1 MSLTIICG
9 HYGCGKTNFAINYA
23 IDKARNGN
31 KVTLAD
37 MDVVNPYFT
46 SSEYSDVLKKN
57 GINVI
62 SPTFAATN
70 LDIPALPASM
80 CSLFDT
86 DDEVIIDA
94 GGDDA
99 GATVLGRFAG
109 MIKKKPYEMLYVT
122 NMYRPFT
129 SNADD
134 SVKMMEQI
142 EITCGLNAT
151 AVVNNSHLKE
161 FTTPE
166 TITDS
171 LEYAKE
177 VSEKAGIPLMF
188 TVVPKRLLGE
198 LPKEE
203 CFYPADVYVRTI
215 WERTDDESDH
225 QR

>member
-23 IDKARNGN
+23 IGKARSGR

-46 SSEYSDVLKKN
+46 SSEYSDVLKNN

-70 LDIPALPASM
+70 LDIPALPAAM
-80 CSLFDT
+80 HSLFDT
-86 DDEVIIDA
+86 DDDVVIDA

-99 GATVLGRFAG
+99 GATVLGRFSD
-109 MIKKKPYEMLYVT
+109 MIRKKGYEMLYVT

-129 SNADD
+129 SNAED
-134 SVKMMEQI
+134 SAGLLREI
-142 EITCGLNAT
+142 ENVCRLKAT
-151 AVVNNSHLKE
+151 AIVNNSHLKDL
-161 FTTPE
+161 TTAA
-166 TITDS
+166 TVTGS
-171 LEYAKE
+171 LAYAKE
-177 VSEKAGIPLMF
+177 VSERTGIPLMF
-188 TVVPKRLLGE
+188 TVVPKRLLSE

-203 CFYPADVYVRTI
+203 YFYPADVYVKTI
-215 WERTDDESDH
+215 WERANDESDH